1 MHLLGFYTHVV
12 FEALCAHLQIQYL
25 ICKVKGIFF
34 SGLMIKKKQINFK
47 EPQLDMFREKQ
58 S

>member
-12 FEALCAHLQIQYL
+12 FETLCAHLQIQYL
-25 ICKVKGIFF
+25 SCKVKGIFS
-34 SGLMIKKKQINFK
+34 SGLMIKEKQINFR
-47 EPQLDMFREKQ
+47 EPKLDMFREKQ

>member
-12 FEALCAHLQIQYL
+12 FETLCAHLQIQYL
-25 ICKVKGIFF
+25 SCKVKRIFS
-34 SGLMIKKKQINFK
+34 SGLMIKDKQINFR
-47 EPQLDMFREKQ
+47 EPKLDMFREKQ